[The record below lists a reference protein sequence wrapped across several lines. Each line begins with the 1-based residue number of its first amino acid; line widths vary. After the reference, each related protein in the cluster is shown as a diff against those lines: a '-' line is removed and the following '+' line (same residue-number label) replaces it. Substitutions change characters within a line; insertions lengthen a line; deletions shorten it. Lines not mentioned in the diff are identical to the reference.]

1 MCAAVVGPD
10 TLLPAAVAQSS
21 WWPARVTVLP
31 LLSFRRADCRRAATL
46 APGADYG
53 AVLTKDQPVAEG
65 RLTKAALVEE
75 VAGAA
80 DLTKKHAEV
89 IVETVLG
96 GIVDALQRGE
106 KVELRGFGSFRFR
119 RRLPR
124 KGRNPKTG
132 DRVDVPSKRIPYF
145 KPGKELKE
153 LINREQTQA
162 IPPPLSDQASVEP
175 QSRRPRPVFV
185 GTAPANT

>member
-1 MCAAVVGPD
+1 M
-10 TLLPAAVAQSS
+10 
-21 WWPARVTVLP
+21 
-31 LLSFRRADCRRAATL
+31 
-46 APGADYG
+46 
-53 AVLTKDQPVAEG
+53 
-65 RLTKAALVEE
+65 
-75 VAGAA
+75 
-80 DLTKKHAEV
+80 
-89 IVETVLG
+89 LG

-132 DRVDVPSKRIPYF
+132 DRVDVPSKRVPYF

-162 IPPPLSDQASVEP
+162 IPPPLSD
-175 QSRRPRPVFV
+175 
-185 GTAPANT
+185 